1 MAHRYRL
8 TPESAQLERLARHCA
23 DARYVWN
30 LALEQA
36 NYWRPGRGSTP
47 GSAERLRQLA
57 EARRGSW
64 LGEGSSS
71 VQQQALWDFDRALQN
86 WWGGSHRRPRWRQ
99 AGLDEGFCV
108 RDVTVVRLNRRW
120 ATINVAKLGP
130 VRFRLSRPLPEP
142 SAWLVSRWTEPGAG
156 T

>member
-8 TPESAQLERLARHCA
+8 TPASAQRERLARHCA

-57 EARRGSW
+57 EARRG
-64 LGEGSSS
+64 
-71 VQQQALWDFDRALQN
+71 
-86 WWGGSHRRPRWRQ
+86 
-99 AGLDEGFCV
+99 
-108 RDVTVVRLNRRW
+108 
-120 ATINVAKLGP
+120 
-130 VRFRLSRPLPEP
+130 
-142 SAWLVSRWTEPGAG
+142 
-156 T
+156 